1 MCVGMCV
8 LRVSRWTMWESHNPS
23 TWHLCC
29 LLFLPGEAIYVCWCM
44 LTRVCCVCPGG
55 QREKAEQWQSDQA
68 DWRTPCPGTG
78 QYVWL
83 SPFCVV
89 YTVGQCLQGIRA
101 LPKQSVWLDS
111 DLFTGCDLRISDCC
125 VGWLRQMWYSVTV
138 YFVILSDC
146 YMFFLVI
153 NCCVDWLRQT
163 WYSVS
168 MILSDSGLLH
178 DFFVIN
184 CCVNSQGRCDVV
196 LTAILS
202 DSFHCVICMNWH
214 SQV

>member
-1 MCVGMCV
+1 MCVDMCV

-29 LLFLPGEAIYVCWCM
+29 LLFFPGEAIYVCWCV

-68 DWRTPCPGTG
+68 DWRTPCSGTG

-125 VGWLRQMWYSVTV
+125 VGWLRQMWYSVSVLILWSCQTV
-138 YFVILSDC
+138 TYF
-146 YMFFLVI
+146 F
-153 NCCVDWLRQT
+153 W
-163 WYSVS
+163 W
-168 MILSDSGLLH
+168 
-178 DFFVIN
+178 
-184 CCVNSQGRCDVV
+184 
-196 LTAILS
+196 LTAGGLTQANMI
-202 DSFHCVICMNWH
+202 F
-214 SQV
+214 SQYDLVRL